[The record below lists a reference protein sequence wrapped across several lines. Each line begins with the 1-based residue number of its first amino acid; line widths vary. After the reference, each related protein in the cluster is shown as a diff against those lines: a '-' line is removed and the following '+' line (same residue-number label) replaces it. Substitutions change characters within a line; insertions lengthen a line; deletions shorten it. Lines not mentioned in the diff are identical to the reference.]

1 MRGIELKALKSQARS
16 LDGRAT
22 LTEKKTPLEKVQ
34 ESEKLLERVM
44 LVLPGFRGYK
54 LREQRREADRI
65 IRNHLHYMLEN
76 CRTMLTFGLQSLSDS
91 KVAELSEPM
100 NRLIA
105 RVDLLAEKVNHA
117 SYGYSGFFDSVKI
130 EEPEL
135 ERMLSF
141 DTQIVDVVRKF
152 SDDVISFRNDLSQGK
167 LENVRTSEQAL
178 ESAAA
183 NLGMVFDQRKSEI
196 EGVKV

>member
-1 MRGIELKALKSQARS
+1 M
-16 LDGRAT
+16 
-22 LTEKKTPLEKVQ
+22 TEKKTPLEKVQ

-76 CRTMLTFGLQSLSDS
+76 CRTWLTFSLQSLSDS

-105 RVDLLAEKVNHA
+105 RVDLLSEKVNHA

-141 DTQIVDVVRKF
+141 DTQLVDVVRKF
-152 SDDVISFRNDLSQGK
+152 SDDVTSFRNDLSQGK
-167 LENVRTSEQAL
+167 LENARNSEQAL
-178 ESAAA
+178 ESAVA
-183 NLGMVFDQRKSEI
+183 NLEMVFGQRKSEI

>member
-1 MRGIELKALKSQARS
+1 M
-16 LDGRAT
+16 
-22 LTEKKTPLEKVQ
+22 TEKKTPLQKVQ

-65 IRNHLHYMLEN
+65 VRNHLHHMLEN
-76 CRTMLTFGLQSLSDS
+76 CRTWLTSSLQSLSDS

-105 RVDLLAEKVNHA
+105 RVDLLSEKVNHA

-141 DTQIVDVVRKF
+141 DTQLVDVVRKL
-152 SDDVISFRNDLSQGK
+152 SDDVTSFRNDLSQGK
-167 LENVRTSEQAL
+167 LENARNSEQAL
-178 ESAAA
+178 ESAVA
-183 NLGMVFDQRKSEI
+183 NLEMVFDQRKSEI

>member
-1 MRGIELKALKSQARS
+1 
-16 LDGRAT
+16 
-22 LTEKKTPLEKVQ
+22 
-34 ESEKLLERVM
+34 
-44 LVLPGFRGYK
+44 
-54 LREQRREADRI
+54 
-65 IRNHLHYMLEN
+65 MLEN
-76 CRTMLTFGLQSLSDS
+76 CRTWLTFSLQSLSDS

-105 RVDLLAEKVNHA
+105 RVDLLSEKVNHA

-141 DTQIVDVVRKF
+141 DTQLVDVVRKF
-152 SDDVISFRNDLSQGK
+152 SDDVTSFRNDLSQGK
-167 LENVRTSEQAL
+167 LENARNSEQAL
-178 ESAAA
+178 ESAVA
-183 NLGMVFDQRKSEI
+183 NLEMVFGQRKSEI